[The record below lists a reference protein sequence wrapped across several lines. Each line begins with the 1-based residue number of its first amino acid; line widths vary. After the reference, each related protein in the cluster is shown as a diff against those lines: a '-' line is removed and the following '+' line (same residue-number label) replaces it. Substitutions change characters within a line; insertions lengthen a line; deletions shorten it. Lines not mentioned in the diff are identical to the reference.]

1 MRIEFLSRK
10 FIVFCLLLATCV
22 IAAAS
27 IGFLSAADVKDYQ
40 AGATP
45 QPTSASTQ
53 AAGTVT
59 PQATPEP
66 LVTTLPNGD
75 IKFAEWFVLK
85 ANSAANWDLLSDP
98 DDDTTLR
105 LVLKGSQA
113 DDPAAKHIL
122 LLYTRPSSSY
132 DAAADQI
139 LSLFLSKKIP
149 AAFTARVFR
158 LSSDKAAYERDGLQA
173 LDFARQ
179 QRFDLIFSVGS
190 DTTDFMYSHF
200 RNESIPLVTVTSK
213 DPVLLGYLKDY
224 ETGSG
229 TNIAYTS
236 LNVPIE
242 LQMVYLKQLMPNL
255 KNIAVMYGD
264 KNTSAKQTQVEPLR
278 NIAKDY
284 SINMIDVIV
293 YNNNDRT
300 KARADLAIGMPAAI
314 IEIDK
319 TDPGHKNSIFWITGS
334 TEVFNEIETINKLS
348 GDVPVLS
355 AVPNVVQQGSNSA
368 VLSIG
373 VTFESNAQ
381 LAALYATDI
390 LMGNVKPGDLKVGV
404 VSPPDIAINF
414 MKAKQ
419 INLKIPFSFFESASF
434 VYDYNG
440 KLVREE
446 GQVVN

>member
-1 MRIEFLSRK
+1 
-10 FIVFCLLLATCV
+10 
-22 IAAAS
+22 
-27 IGFLSAADVKDYQ
+27 
-40 AGATP
+40 
-45 QPTSASTQ
+45 
-53 AAGTVT
+53 
-59 PQATPEP
+59 
-66 LVTTLPNGD
+66 
-75 IKFAEWFVLK
+75 
-85 ANSAANWDLLSDP
+85 
-98 DDDTTLR
+98 
-105 LVLKGSQA
+105 
-113 DDPAAKHIL
+113 
-122 LLYTRPSSSY
+122 
-132 DAAADQI
+132 
-139 LSLFLSKKIP
+139 
-149 AAFTARVFR
+149 
-158 LSSDKAAYERDGLQA
+158 
-173 LDFARQ
+173 
-179 QRFDLIFSVGS
+179 
-190 DTTDFMYSHF
+190 
-200 RNESIPLVTVTSK
+200 
-213 DPVLLGYLKDY
+213 
-224 ETGSG
+224 
-229 TNIAYTS
+229 
-236 LNVPIE
+236 
-242 LQMVYLKQLMPNL
+242 MVYLKQLMPNL